1 MARSIAGFCAEFIR
15 ILVTLTWPV
24 SDYVL
29 NFLYGLFMGAT
40 KQLPPIE
47 NKILLLSAIEL
58 AAKIRT
64 KEISCEEVMK
74 TYVERAKIVHPYINA
89 ATDERYE
96 DALKDAKKVD
106 EFLASGTK
114 SELEIARDTP
124 LLGVPFTCK
133 EAIGVKDMRQNSGLV
148 RYKDHIAE
156 EDSDT
161 AALYKKAGAIPLTVT
176 NVPELCMW
184 WESANHVSGLT
195 KSPFDITRTVGGSSG
210 GEGAIITSA
219 GALIGIGNDIAG
231 SIRIPSSFCGIYG
244 HKPTK
249 GVISNFGD
257 FPFSQMEP
265 NLEDRTVE
273 FVSTGPMCRYAQDL
287 PLLVKVLSDYD
298 QRLQWNTTVNFK
310 KVKVY
315 YIEEFPGLL
324 HTVVPDIKKSIRKA
338 VTHFQ
343 EEYGIRPVPVRFP
356 ELKYAFYIWESK
368 LLEYGGAPF
377 ASYLQGDNKGI
388 NLWWELFKNIFQK
401 SDHTLPAIFFG
412 MVDRRE
418 KDDFYYFCLEQY
430 KELERKFQELF
441 KDDAI
446 LLVPTH
452 PEPPPHYLM
461 TIPKY
466 PNIAYTCIFNIL
478 GLPSSQIPTGSSRGL
493 PIGIQAISGQ
503 FKDHLCIA
511 TALELDKV
519 FNGWISPCPI
529 NV

>member
-64 KEISCEEVMK
+64 KELSCEEVMK

-106 EFLASGTK
+106 EFLASGAK

-195 KSPFDITRTVGGSSG
+195 KSPFDITRTVGGSS
-210 GEGAIITSA
+210 
-219 GALIGIGNDIAG
+219 DILSLPQADPKKDESGQMLFSVDSELASVNG
-231 SIRIPSSFCGIYG
+231 SS
-244 HKPTK
+244 
-249 GVISNFGD
+249 
-257 FPFSQMEP
+257 E
-265 NLEDRTVE
+265 E
-273 FVSTGPMCRYAQDL
+273 A
-287 PLLVKVLSDYD
+287 
-298 QRLQWNTTVNFK
+298 RLH
-310 KVKVY
+310 
-315 YIEEFPGLL
+315 G
-324 HTVVPDIKKSIRKA
+324 
-338 VTHFQ
+338 
-343 EEYGIRPVPVRFP
+343 
-356 ELKYAFYIWESK
+356 
-368 LLEYGGAPF
+368 
-377 ASYLQGDNKGI
+377 
-388 NLWWELFKNIFQK
+388 
-401 SDHTLPAIFFG
+401 
-412 MVDRRE
+412 
-418 KDDFYYFCLEQY
+418 
-430 KELERKFQELF
+430 
-441 KDDAI
+441 
-446 LLVPTH
+446 
-452 PEPPPHYLM
+452 
-461 TIPKY
+461 
-466 PNIAYTCIFNIL
+466 
-478 GLPSSQIPTGSSRGL
+478 QIP
-493 PIGIQAISGQ
+493 
-503 FKDHLCIA
+503 
-511 TALELDKV
+511 ALNECLMIMVNGAVV
-519 FNGWISPCPI
+519 FIPDLA
-529 NV
+529 